1 MNSQLKPLPT
11 GHSTLATLIDEGM
24 VYIDKTPLVHRLT
37 RYPGRFFLSRPRRFG
52 KSLLVDTFQQLFE
65 GNERLFRDL
74 YIHDQWD
81 WSRRHP
87 VIKIDF
93 AAGELQSKEALDIRL
108 YRILKE
114 NQERLGISCDW
125 DTNDVP
131 GCLSQLILRAREQ
144 FGEKVVVLVDEYD
157 KPMLDNIENLE
168 TAAEMRSGLKNLY
181 SVLKAQDAQ
190 LQFVFLTGVT
200 KFSKVSIFSG
210 INQLEDIT
218 LDKAYA
224 TICGY
229 TQHDLETSFAGH
241 LAGVD
246 WARLRRWYNGY
257 RFLGDAVYNPFDI
270 LLFIS
275 KDRMYRN
282 YWVETG
288 SPSFLVKLFR
298 QRRYFLPQLES
309 IEVGEE
315 ILDSFD
321 IEHINPVTLLFQSG
335 YLTIA
340 STQTRRSRLVFR
352 LAIPNQEVKLSLH
365 QYFLDGYLQV
375 EMDQRSRYQD
385 QLYDQLISGDLP
397 QLIAT
402 LKRLFA
408 AIPWRNF
415 TNNAMADFEGY
426 YASVLFAFFES
437 LNAQVIP
444 EDITNQ
450 GQVDMSIELEGW
462 IYVMEIKLLDSA
474 ADLVEGK
481 NPALQQIQARGYSEK
496 YRGKASQGL
505 FELGLV
511 FGREERNLIQ
521 ADWLKPH

>member
-1 MNSQLKPLPT
+1 MNDQLKPLPT

-93 AAGELQSKEALDIRL
+93 AGAELRTPQALDEHVAYL
-108 YRILKE
+108 LEE
-114 NQERLGISCDW
+114 NQERLGLDCGEYTSASSCL
-125 DTNDVP
+125 
-131 GCLSQLILRAREQ
+131 GRLIRHASEH

-181 SVLKAQDAQ
+181 SVLKAHDPY

-218 LDKAYA
+218 LDKSYA

-229 TQHDLETSFAGH
+229 TQQDLETSFAGH

-246 WARLRRWYNGY
+246 WAKLRRWYNGY

-282 YWVETG
+282 YWFETG

-298 QRRYFLPQLES
+298 QRRYFLPELET

-352 LAIPNQEVKLSLH
+352 LTIPNQEVKLSLH
-365 QYFLDGYLQV
+365 QYFLDGYLQA

-415 TNNAMADFEGY
+415 THNAMADFEGY

-437 LNAQVIP
+437 LNAQVTP

-450 GQVDMSIELEGW
+450 GQVDMTIELEGW

-474 ADLVEGK
+474 AELVEGE
-481 NPALQQIQARGYSEK
+481 NPALEQIQARGYSEK

-511 FGREERNLIQ
+511 FGRAERNLIQ
-521 ADWLKPH
+521 ADWLKIN

>member
-1 MNSQLKPLPT
+1 MNSELKPLPT

-93 AAGELQSKEALDIRL
+93 AGGELKQREALDV
-108 YRILKE
+108 RIYQILEK
-114 NQERLGISCDW
+114 NQERLGIRCDW
-125 DTNDVP
+125 EHNDVP
-131 GCLSQLILRAREQ
+131 GCLSQLIRHAREQ
-144 FGEKVVVLVDEYD
+144 SGEKVVVVVDEYD
-157 KPMLDNIENLE
+157 KPMLDNIENPE
-168 TAAEMRSGLKNLY
+168 VAAQMREGLKNLY
-181 SVLKAQDAQ
+181 AVFKEEDAH

-210 INQLEDIT
+210 INQLQDIT
-218 LDKAYA
+218 LNKSYA

-229 TQHDLETSFAGH
+229 TQHDLETAFGEH

-246 WARLRRWYNGY
+246 WAKLRRWYNGY

-275 KDRMYRN
+275 NDRMYRN
-282 YWVETG
+282 YWFGTG
-288 SPSFLVKLFR
+288 SPAFLVKLFR
-298 QRRYFLPQLES
+298 QRRYFLPELES

-321 IEHINPVTLLFQSG
+321 IERINPVTLLFQSG

-352 LAIPNQEVKLSLH
+352 LTIPNQEVKLSLH

-385 QLYDQLISGDLP
+385 QLYDQLISGNLP

-415 TNNAMADFEGY
+415 TNNDMADFEGY

-437 LNAQVIP
+437 LNAQVTP

-474 ADLVEGK
+474 TDLVEGA
-481 NPALQQIQARGYSEK
+481 NPALEQIQAKGYSEK
-496 YRGKASQGL
+496 YRGQANRGL

-511 FGREERNLIQ
+511 FGRAERNLIQ
-521 ADWLKPH
+521 ADWEKLT